1 MRNIVKMMG
10 KSIGWAA
17 VTDVMNLIFFS
28 VRISIHIENKL
39 CNHQTPQTCS
49 IIVTK
54 TIYI

>member
-10 KSIGWAA
+10 KSTGWAA
-17 VTDVMNLIFFS
+17 VTDIMNLFFFQ
-28 VRISIHIENKL
+28 SIHIENKL
-39 CNHQTPQTCS
+39 CNHQTPQICS